1 MAWVCSPAQKVPVL
15 GANYL
20 PRNPA
25 SDDYKERPEG
35 ESVSFFDP
43 KGDPVLIEH
52 LQVLTD
58 AMAMKT
64 DQL

>member
-1 MAWVCSPAQKVPVL
+1 MTNPTQKVPVL

-25 SDDYKERPEG
+25 SDALKENFKG
-35 ESVSFFDP
+35 EPVSFFDP
-43 KGDPVLIEH
+43 KGDPGLIEK

-58 AMAMKT
+58 AMAMRT
-64 DQL
+64 D

>member
-1 MAWVCSPAQKVPVL
+1 MTNPTQKVPVF

-20 PRNPA
+20 PSDPA
-25 SDDYKERPEG
+25 SDVLKEHSKG
-35 ESVSFFDP
+35 EPVSFFNP
-43 KGDPVLIEH
+43 KGDPGLIDK

-64 DQL
+64 DQSK